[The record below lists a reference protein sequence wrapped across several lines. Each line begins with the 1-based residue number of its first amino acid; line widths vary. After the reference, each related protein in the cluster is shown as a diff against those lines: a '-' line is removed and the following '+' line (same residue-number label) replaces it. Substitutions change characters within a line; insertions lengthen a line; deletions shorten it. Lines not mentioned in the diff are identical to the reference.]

1 MDERGCQRAMVVVTF
16 EPRRKHQYNVSV
28 SVRVRLKVASK
39 FLVGLSAVAAVV
51 ENDLEIMLKSRSNTY
66 RVR

>member
-1 MDERGCQRAMVVVTF
+1 MVVVTF
-16 EPRRKHQYNVSV
+16 EPRRKRQYSVSV
-28 SVRVRLKVASK
+28 SVTVRLKVASK